1 MLRSPFPG
9 HRRYSITHRAVQRLR
24 ELVPGVAEEDD
35 EALRD
40 RLDAAI
46 TSAEDGGKAVR
57 TLDVMLAEP
66 QILIPLESFGD
77 ILYAIIKEDTVVTV
91 LPRGHGEEIL
101 QRGQALEQRVAA
113 GDPPV
118 RTSERDEAWE
128 LSRRR
133 WRRDVPS
140 PVVERVRS
148 PGSDRP
154 DDDPDPSRP
163 QELLLPG
170 FSART
175 GSSGPPEPR
184 SPEARLEARLEAHR
198 LDPRLDPHR
207 LDPNR
212 LDPNRLDPPEDS
224 DEADRNG
231 TRLRSRLGGNR
242 LIAPSAADRPANTS
256 ALATAAPQAR
266 KPTGPVAE
274 AIARGLALGRRRAA
288 AQALGETLRR
298 SPADAPLL
306 PLWNLLAEKNL
317 PEALTIGDLVAA
329 VRSLPG

>member
-24 ELVPGVAEEDD
+24 ELVPTVAEEDD

-46 TSAEDGGKAVR
+46 TTAEDAGKAVK

-77 ILYAIIKEDTVVTV
+77 TLYAIIKEDTVVTV

-113 GDPPV
+113 GEPPL
-118 RTSERDEAWE
+118 RPGERDEAWE

-133 WRRDVPS
+133 WRRDLPT

-148 PGSDRP
+148 PGSERSEEP
-154 DDDPDPSRP
+154 AEEAPTPQLALAIPTPDPV
-163 QELLLPG
+163 ED
-170 FSART
+170 
-175 GSSGPPEPR
+175 PPPRPR
-184 SPEARLEARLEAHR
+184 SRV
-198 LDPRLDPHR
+198 
-207 LDPNR
+207 
-212 LDPNRLDPPEDS
+212 
-224 DEADRNG
+224 
-231 TRLRSRLGGNR
+231 GGNR
-242 LIAPSAADRPANTS
+242 LIAPAAGDRAAVKKPA
-256 ALATAAPQAR
+256 
-266 KPTGPVAE
+266 GPVAE
-274 AIARGLALGRRRAA
+274 ALARGLALARRRAA
-288 AQALGETLRR
+288 AQALSETLRQQ
-298 SPADAPLL
+298 PADAPLL

-329 VRSLPG
+329 VRNLSG

>member
-24 ELVPGVAEEDD
+24 ELVPTVAEEDD

-46 TSAEDGGKAVR
+46 TSAEDGGKSVR
-57 TLDVMLAEP
+57 TLDVMLGEP

-118 RTSERDEAWE
+118 RNNEREEAWE
-128 LSRRR
+128 LGRRR
-133 WRRDVPS
+133 WRREVPT

-148 PGSDRP
+148 PGGDRP
-154 DDDPDPSRP
+154 DDDADAPAPARP
-163 QELLLPG
+163 LDLPG
-170 FSART
+170 LGR
-175 GSSGPPEPR
+175 PEPTRADPDDDDR
-184 SPEARLEARLEAHR
+184 SSVRP
-198 LDPRLDPHR
+198 
-207 LDPNR
+207 
-212 LDPNRLDPPEDS
+212 
-224 DEADRNG
+224 
-231 TRLRSRLGGNR
+231 RSRLGGNR
-242 LIAPSAADRPANTS
+242 LIAPSGLGTGLGPGLGPGPATGPATGPVGANTPGATNWSRPA
-256 ALATAAPQAR
+256 AEPAGK
-266 KPTGPVAE
+266 KPSGPVAE
-274 AIARGLALGRRRAA
+274 AIARGLARGRRRAA
-288 AQALGETLRR
+288 AQALGETLRL

-306 PLWNLLAEKNL
+306 PLWNVLAEKNL
-317 PEALTIGDLVAA
+317 PEALTVGDLVAA
-329 VRSLPG
+329 VRGRG

>member
-24 ELVPGVAEEDD
+24 ELVPTVAEEDD

-46 TSAEDGGKAVR
+46 TSAEDGGKAVK

-77 ILYAIIKEDTVVTV
+77 TLYAIIKEDTVVTV

-113 GDPPV
+113 GEPPL
-118 RTSERDEAWE
+118 RPGERDEAWE
-128 LSRRR
+128 ASRRR
-133 WRRDVPS
+133 WRRDVPT

-148 PGSDRP
+148 PGSEHSEAEEP
-154 DDDPDPSRP
+154 GRP

-170 FSART
+170 FTRPAA
-175 GSSGPPEPR
+175 
-184 SPEARLEARLEAHR
+184 PEAAARPAAAAEIRPVEPARAEPDEDDGAAARLR
-198 LDPRLDPHR
+198 PRV
-207 LDPNR
+207 
-212 LDPNRLDPPEDS
+212 
-224 DEADRNG
+224 
-231 TRLRSRLGGNR
+231 GNR
-242 LIAPSAADRPANTS
+242 LIAPISGDRPVVK
-256 ALATAAPQAR
+256 
-266 KPTGPVAE
+266 KPASPVAE
-274 AIARGLALGRRRAA
+274 ALARGLALGRRRAA
-288 AQALGETLRR
+288 AQALGETLRQ

-329 VRSLPG
+329 VRGLPG

>member
-24 ELVPGVAEEDD
+24 ELVPTVAEEDD

-113 GDPPV
+113 GDPPP
-118 RTSERDEAWE
+118 RTSERDDAWE
-128 LSRRR
+128 QSRRR

-140 PVVERVRS
+140 PVVERVRG
-148 PGSDRP
+148 PGSERP
-154 DDDPDPSRP
+154 DDDSETSSRP
-163 QELLLPG
+163 QELFLPG
-170 FSART
+170 LAGRSFESR
-175 GSSGPPEPR
+175 GPE
-184 SPEARLEARLEAHR
+184 
-198 LDPRLDPHR
+198 
-207 LDPNR
+207 
-212 LDPNRLDPPEDS
+212 PEDS
-224 DEADRNG
+224 DDSDRS
-231 TRLRSRLGGNR
+231 TRPRARLGGNR
-242 LIAPSAADRPANTS
+242 LIAPSGADRPA
-256 ALATAAPQAR
+256 AAAAAAAANSR
-266 KPTGPVAE
+266 KPSGPVAE

-288 AQALGETLRR
+288 AQALGETLRH
-298 SPADAPLL
+298 SPPDAPLL
-306 PLWNLLAEKNL
+306 PLWNLLAEKNV

-329 VRSLPG
+329 VRGLP